1 MTYKLTN
8 STSIIRTADG
18 ACIPADAANTDYA
31 AYLEWLAAG
40 NTPEPADVPDPRIA
54 INEEARAY
62 LNSTDWYVVRFAET
76 GTPIPQDILDARQ
89 AARSRII

>member
-1 MTYKLTN
+1 MYKLTN
-8 STSIIRTADG
+8 TTTIIRIADN
-18 ACIPADAANTDYA
+18 AYIHADPANTDYA
-31 AYLEWLAAG
+31 NYLSWLAEG
-40 NTPEPADVPDPRIA
+40 NTPEPADLPDPQIA

-76 GTPIPQDILDARQ
+76 GISIPQVILDTRQ